1 MTPTSPSQV
10 IKDHP
15 LNIAFDWRQKLISPD
30 QFFSLH
36 QNISHC
42 LNMFSTIIWIIVS
55 LVSTWVALI
64 RPSTSAKSNSRVAR
78 GAMVLAVTNDPD
90 SCFGFTRIITNS
102 IEPFLVTV
110 ELQGGLRTNQQLPR
124 VTTQWGGAVL
134 PISDQR
140 VQGVRLLVD
149 DNKLDL
155 LTDLHTEADLGEGC
169 VPVGGKFGLLWV
181 KPSLPSVKVKGFFVA
196 PERGTVFKSLLWE
209 KQVLGRQINCTI
221 NYLCVQHY
229 IRDAPSLYS

>member
-1 MTPTSPSQV
+1 M
-10 IKDHP
+10 
-15 LNIAFDWRQKLISPD
+15 LIA
-30 QFFSLH
+30 
-36 QNISHC
+36 
-42 LNMFSTIIWIIVS
+42 IIWIKCS
-55 LVSTWVALI
+55 LVSTWVAII

-78 GAMVLAVTNDPD
+78 DAIVLVVTNDTD
-90 SCFGFTRIITNS
+90 SCFGLTTIITNS

-110 ELQGGLRTNQQLPR
+110 VLQGCIRTNHRLPL
-124 VTTQWGGAVL
+124 VTTQWGVAVL

-149 DNKLDL
+149 DNKLGL
-155 LTDLHTEADLGEGC
+155 VGVIDLHTEADLGEGC

-221 NYLCVQHY
+221 NYLCVQHC
-229 IRDAPSLYS
+229 IRHAPSLHSYQSRVKNVFLYLVTEFIT